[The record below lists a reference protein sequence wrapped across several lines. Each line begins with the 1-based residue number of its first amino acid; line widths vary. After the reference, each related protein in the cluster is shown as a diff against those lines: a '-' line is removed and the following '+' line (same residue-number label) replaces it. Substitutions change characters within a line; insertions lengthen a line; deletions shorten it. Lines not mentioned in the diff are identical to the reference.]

1 MHRLYELIGACI
13 SAAIVAA
20 CGGSNNGFPS
30 LTPLSVAH
38 QIGVRKSSAGVIYS
52 FNGGRGTAQHRKPC
66 RFSAV
71 ACGGN
76 LGFFFRLPQ
85 TAANGTERS

>member
-1 MHRLYELIGACI
+1 
-13 SAAIVAA
+13 
-20 CGGSNNGFPS
+20 NGFPS
-30 LTPLSVAH
+30 LTPLSVAQ

-52 FNGGRGTAQHRKPC
+52 FKGGQGTAQHRKPC

-76 LGFFFRLPQ
+76 LGFFFSI
-85 TAANGTERS
+85 TANCRQWNGAILAEHS